1 MTERYPL
8 PMLTAAECI
17 HFKVFLRRR
26 IRHTVHGSSQQ
37 RKKQR
42 CSPNIWLARKSSKP
56 HSCRR
61 YKTPPCQPL
70 FRPVWRDATPHRVN
84 TSPAKAKSRLAR
96 FSPDLADTGRRY
108 ENKQEKAEGLHSNPS
123 AAHSGRQ
130 RRPHKALR
138 DFCKPNRKPP
148 FRGCCLKSLACL
160 GVADFKQKM
169 QQKGGILNAHTE
181 G

>member
-8 PMLTAAECI
+8 STLTAAECI

-42 CSPNIWLARKSSKP
+42 CSPNIWMARKSSKP

-70 FRPVWRDATPHRVN
+70 FRPVWRKKAPHRVN
-84 TSPAKAKSRLAR
+84 TSPAAKSSRLGGGFR
-96 FSPDLADTGRRY
+96 TLLRKSADGTKISRR
-108 ENKQEKAEGLHSNPS
+108 K
-123 AAHSGRQ
+123 R
-130 RRPHKALR
+130 
-138 DFCKPNRKPP
+138 
-148 FRGCCLKSLACL
+148 
-160 GVADFKQKM
+160 GVALLSPRRTQRTATPTAQGFAGLLRMATKTA
-169 QQKGGILNAHTE
+169 I
-181 G
+181 